1 MTGALVEHGFTPV
14 DAALRRLEA
23 VVSPRVGLV
32 RGLGST
38 TYTPDETPLPN
49 VACDVS
55 STRRT
60 LGWPTVEYG
69 GGAHPDAR
77 RARAAA
83 IGEAI
88 ERYAGVFV
96 PSGGVT
102 LSTARELGSSAVEP
116 TRFALFHDEQYRAP
130 DFPFAPFL
138 PDAPAAFVE
147 GFSLTDGSPALLP
160 ADLVYLRRV
169 DERCPPIG
177 HSTSS
182 GLACG
187 ATEDEAVLAALLEVV
202 ERDAVMLAWK
212 CGLSLPLLDWST
224 HDELMALD
232 RRFFGVTGT
241 DFAVLDASCFLD
253 VPVAISVLRG
263 PPGVG
268 AAIAVGGAAGATIAD
283 AWLKANAESFSVY
296 RWLRQQA
303 AAGKVPTPDAEAI
316 ASFEDHMLFYA
327 ADERAA
333 LARFLVASP
342 HRRTTQSVTGLKG
355 TTPGAQIRELTERL
369 ARHGIQAFAVDVTPP
384 DVRSLGLSVMRVVVP
399 DLCALDVTHEAR
411 YLGGERLA
419 TAAYD
424 AGLVSKRLDL
434 ADLNPLPHPYP

>member
-1 MTGALVEHGFTPV
+1 MTCELSHQGFTPL
-14 DAALRRLEA
+14 DAVLPRLEEA
-23 VVSPRVGLV
+23 VSPRVGLV

-96 PSGGVT
+96 PSAAVKR
-102 LSTARELGSSAVEP
+102 STARELGPRAVEP

-130 DFPFAPFL
+130 GFPFSPFL
-138 PDAPAAFVE
+138 HDTPAVFVE
-147 GFSLTDGSPALLP
+147 GFSLPDRLPAWLP

-169 DERCPPIG
+169 DDRCPPIG

-224 HDELMALD
+224 HDELVALD
-232 RRFFGVTGT
+232 RRYFGVTGT

-253 VPVAISVLRG
+253 VPVAISVIHG

-268 AAIAVGGAAGATIAD
+268 AAIAVGGAAGATVAD

-303 AAGKVPTPDAEAI
+303 AAGKAAIPCAEAI

-327 ADERAA
+327 PDERAA
-333 LARFLVASP
+333 LARFLVVSP
-342 HRRTTQSVTGLKG
+342 RRRTTQSVTGLEG
-355 TTPGAQIRELTERL
+355 TTPVAQIRELAERL
-369 ARHGIQAFAVDVTPP
+369 ARHGLQAFAVDVTPP
-384 DVRSLGLSVMRVVVP
+384 DVRSLGLSVMRVVTP
-399 DLCALDVTHEAR
+399 ELCALDVTHEAR
-411 YLGGERLA
+411 YLGGERLS

-424 AGLVSKRLDL
+424 AGLVNERLEL